1 MIATPSEPLTIL
13 TFASSNYL
21 HWLAHLHRNVEQLQL
36 RDASLLA
43 CTADDASLAA
53 AHSKGLATIDV
64 WDTAGCGLCS
74 LLKINATEPAD
85 HSADTRFPVQQR
97 LQKSSNQLSPAQPS
111 SQETL

>member
-53 AHSKGLATIDV
+53 AHSKGRLKARA
-64 WDTAGCGLCS
+64 AG
-74 LLKINATEPAD
+74 
-85 HSADTRFPVQQR
+85 
-97 LQKSSNQLSPAQPS
+97 
-111 SQETL
+111 